1 MNMELFSILN
11 WGSFAGGN
19 LELFQKLHHRITADP
34 SSPTQKRAEACANE
48 TNDALL
54 PPCYVAVRQCGLLVC
69 NPRVNR
75 PNKPTRNW
83 LVFGAGLFMRRAS
96 SSYGRTYSTV
106 VRSND
111 WIREGERRNP
121 RICYAIFEESR
132 QSTAPH
138 RTRDEPDWPLLDIE
152 VGKS

>member
-1 MNMELFSILN
+1 MELFSILN
-11 WGSFAGGN
+11 RGSFAGGN
-19 LELFQKLHHRITADP
+19 LELFQKMHHRITKLLIPAVP
-34 SSPTQKRAEACANE
+34 PRNVLKRARMRR
-48 TNDALL
+48 TMR
-54 PPCYVAVRQCGLLVC
+54 YFFHVAVRQCGLLVC
-69 NPRVNR
+69 VTPRQQTQQTH
-75 PNKPTRNW
+75 PES
-83 LVFGAGLFMRRAS
+83 AGLGTGLFHAFVVVVRW
-96 SSYGRTYSTV
+96 TDSTV
-106 VRSND
+106 VQSSH